1 MTKEITQFKYE
12 QLDESTADFLRQKES
27 NMRQIVG
34 KAYTELGKELYE
46 AQQELANHRNGVFEE
61 WYTAL
66 GFKKQSVY
74 NYINRYK
81 FIVQQLDDKEDIE
94 SFEELP
100 APLQYAVAN
109 PNAEST
115 PEKAQA
121 KSEVLAGDISS
132 LKEYRERIKEL
143 ERKAEQ
149 AEKEAEIHRN
159 LSEKLAEEKEQAEQQ
174 AQAARD
180 NLEKAKIEAEAMA
193 KEPYGVKLG
202 LAMYEAIEELSDW
215 QKEYSWIITDETEF
229 RKLIE
234 ADPNI
239 ARMFNRVDKFWQ
251 QMSEVFHT
259 TRNKGTYSDSE
270 EVEVIDAEYSEII

>member
-1 MTKEITQFKYE
+1 
-12 QLDESTADFLRQKES
+12 
-27 NMRQIVG
+27 MRQIVG

-121 KSEVLAGDISS
+121 KSEVLAGDIAT

-143 ERKAEQ
+143 EKKAEAIPLHHRQLTSIIRLYQRQ
-149 AEKEAEIHRN
+149 ALHIC
-159 LSEKLAEEKEQAEQQ
+159 
-174 AQAARD
+174 ARQ
-180 NLEKAKIEAEAMA
+180 
-193 KEPYGVKLG
+193 YRVG
-202 LAMYEAIEELSDW
+202 
-215 QKEYSWIITDETEF
+215 
-229 RKLIE
+229 
-234 ADPNI
+234 I
-239 ARMFNRVDKFWQ
+239 A
-251 QMSEVFHT
+251 
-259 TRNKGTYSDSE
+259 
-270 EVEVIDAEYSEII
+270 